1 MDVLTECEV
10 THEFSGAMVVSIFFL
25 SVFVALL
32 LGDALLTQTALARTL
47 TRNERLERQKLE
59 RLATLDA
66 EIAKRSSELQS
77 VDRLLRD
84 FARGQKT
91 SLLGVEHGLVL
102 DGVGVRK

>member
-10 THEFSGAMVVSIFFL
+10 THEFSGAMVVSVFFL

-47 TRNERLERQKLE
+47 TRDERMARQKQE
-59 RLATLDA
+59 QLATLDA
-66 EIAKRSSELQS
+66 EIVKRSAELRS
-77 VDRLLRD
+77 VNILLNE

-91 SLLGVEHGLVL
+91 SLGVEHGLW
-102 DGVGVRK
+102 